1 MPKKGRAIG
10 LGLLAVLAAAALAML
25 TLGRD
30 SLPALGRLFSPG
42 PGILDDPAGL
52 VRRDMPGGARTTSEA
67 GASRRVRG
75 HSGGPCCSAPTATP
89 FPRRR
94 WHGPSPGPLS
104 KSGTDGYTAPIHAT
118 CTRGIPFSAEG
129 YGVYADPVAAAMQR
143 EIDRLGGGA
152 SVYLLE
158 AEDEGA
164 VLAAVDAG
172 YPVCIW
178 ATMNMAPTQ
187 KGSSSWYLL
196 EDGVYTDEKIEWLGN
211 EHCLVLTGYGADTVT
226 VNDPLAGRKTY
237 GRAVFFARWRE
248 QGRQAI
254 LVAPD
259 KK

>member
-1 MPKKGRAIG
+1 
-10 LGLLAVLAAAALAML
+10 
-25 TLGRD
+25 
-30 SLPALGRLFSPG
+30 
-42 PGILDDPAGL
+42 
-52 VRRDMPGGARTTSEA
+52 
-67 GASRRVRG
+67 
-75 HSGGPCCSAPTATP
+75 
-89 FPRRR
+89 
-94 WHGPSPGPLS
+94 
-104 KSGTDGYTAPIHAT
+104 
-118 CTRGIPFSAEG
+118 
-129 YGVYADPVAAAMQR
+129 MQR

-196 EDGVYTDEKIEWLGN
+196 EDGAYTDEKIEWLGN